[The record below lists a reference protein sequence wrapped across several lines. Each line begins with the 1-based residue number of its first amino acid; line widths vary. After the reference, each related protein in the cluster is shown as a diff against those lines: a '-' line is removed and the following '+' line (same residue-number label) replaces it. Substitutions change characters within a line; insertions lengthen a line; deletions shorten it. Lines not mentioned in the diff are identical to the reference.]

1 MRYRRLGSS
10 GLQVSELSLGSWL
23 TFGGQVADDT
33 AVDCM
38 QAAREA
44 GVNFFDNAEGYEA
57 GESERVMG
65 RALKRL
71 GWKRSDIVVS
81 TKIFW
86 GGSGPNEE
94 GLSRKHLLEGTAA
107 SLARLE
113 LDYVDLLYCHRPDPN
128 TPIEE
133 TVRAMSH
140 LVDTGK
146 TLYWGTSEW
155 SAEEIRAAHSVA
167 RQEHL
172 VPPTMEQP
180 EYNMFNRSR
189 VEVEYEPLY
198 DEVGL
203 GTTIFSPL
211 ARGLLTGKYATG
223 IPKGSFAEKPGF
235 DWLKARITPEAVA
248 KVEALTPIAA
258 ELECSRAQLA
268 LAWCLRVPYV
278 SSVITGASTA
288 QQVKENMAASD
299 VVPKL
304 TPDILERIE
313 AILAD
318 TAS

>member
-33 AVDCM
+33 AVECM
-38 QAAREA
+38 EAAWAA
-44 GVNFFDNAEGYEA
+44 GVNFYDNAEAYASGEA
-57 GESERVMG
+57 ERVMG
-65 RALKRL
+65 RALKQL
-71 GWKRSDIVVS
+71 SWKRSDVVVS
-81 TKIFW
+81 TKLFW
-86 GGSGPNEE
+86 GGSGPNDR

-107 SLARLE
+107 SLGRLE
-113 LDYVDLLYCHRPDPN
+113 LDYVDLLYCHRPDPD

-133 TVRAMSH
+133 TVRAMSY

-155 SAEEIRAAHSVA
+155 SASEILAAHAVA

-180 EYNMFNRSR
+180 AYNMFTRDR
-189 VEVEYEPLY
+189 VEVEYAPLY
-198 DEVGL
+198 EEVGL

-211 ARGLLTGKYATG
+211 ARGLLTGKYADG

-235 DWLKARITPEAVA
+235 DWLKESITPEAVA
-248 KVEALTPIAA
+248 KVESLAPIAD
-258 ELECSRAQLA
+258 ELGCTRAQLA

-288 QQVKENMAASD
+288 EQVQENMGASD

-304 TPDILERIE
+304 TPEILARIE
-313 AILAD
+313 AILGNNP
-318 TAS
+318 S